1 MKQTVSKERKQWKQ
15 RNQRHT
21 EKVITNKKKKRP
33 TKKEIHK
40 QTKGE
45 TQTKKYKRNSGR
57 RNPEGRNSWQTIVM
71 FCFFNKLGFP

>member
-21 EKVITNKKKKRP
+21 EKVIINKKKKKP
-33 TKKEIHK
+33 TKKVIHK

-45 TQTKKYKRNSGR
+45 TQTRGILEGETQKEEIHGR
-57 RNPEGRNSWQTIVM
+57 LLLC
-71 FCFFNKLGFP
+71 CFFNKLRFP